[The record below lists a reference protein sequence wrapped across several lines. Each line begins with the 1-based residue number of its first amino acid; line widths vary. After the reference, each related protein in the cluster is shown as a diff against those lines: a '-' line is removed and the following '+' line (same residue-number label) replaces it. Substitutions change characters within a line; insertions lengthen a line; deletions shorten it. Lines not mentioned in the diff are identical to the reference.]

1 MINGD
6 ALMQGLVVVYV
17 LVAILYATEG
27 NWPKMTYWIGA
38 AIITSS
44 VLAMK

>member
-1 MINGD
+1 MITGTL
-6 ALMQGLVVVYV
+6 LMQGLVVLYV
-17 LVAILYATEG
+17 IVACVFAYEL

-44 VLAMK
+44 VLRMK